1 MRRSRGSSPIRAGTL
16 DMGIS
21 RAPGTCPS
29 SYSKRSRTSSTNAP
43 PRCAAASSRTSTSR
57 IIPPPSIYPRGY
69 AFLDDNPDRARCHMR
84 WWEDIR
90 PKEGGSR
97 GVRPWATTGRTLSLW
112 HRRVGRRTMS
122 VLVTYATAFG
132 STREIA
138 ERVGEVIGKWVP
150 SAVVRPVDEMDT
162 VAGYDA
168 IVVGSAVHNQVWQP
182 EAREFVR
189 RNAADL

>member
-1 MRRSRGSSPIRAGTL
+1 
-16 DMGIS
+16 
-21 RAPGTCPS
+21 
-29 SYSKRSRTSSTNAP
+29 
-43 PRCAAASSRTSTSR
+43 
-57 IIPPPSIYPRGY
+57 IPPPSIYPRGY

-168 IVVGSAVHNQVWQP
+168 IVVGSAVHNQVWLP

-189 RNAADL
+189 RNAADLSDRPVWTFSVGMPGALPRLLRRMAMSEEAILRAQFKGVVGPVGHHLFSGVV

>member
-1 MRRSRGSSPIRAGTL
+1 
-16 DMGIS
+16 
-21 RAPGTCPS
+21 
-29 SYSKRSRTSSTNAP
+29 
-43 PRCAAASSRTSTSR
+43 
-57 IIPPPSIYPRGY
+57 
-69 AFLDDNPDRARCHMR
+69 
-84 WWEDIR
+84 
-90 PKEGGSR
+90 
-97 GVRPWATTGRTLSLW
+97 
-112 HRRVGRRTMS
+112 MS

-168 IVVGSAVHNQVWQP
+168 IVVGSAVHNQVWLP

-189 RNAADL
+189 RNAADLSDRPVWTFSVGMPGALPRLLRRMAMSEEAILRAQFKGVVGPVGHHLFSGVVTPECLPRIGRVIFRLIGGRYGDHRDWHEIEAWADGIGQSVAATPPPAEKRL